1 MTKRNQKQVTDK
13 RWTQKEVQGRVVR
26 DEEHTYVKPP
36 VQAKNTFQKQ
46 FLHALNTKQV
56 IAVMS
61 PAGTGK
67 SFVSMSEVCDW
78 VKKGVYDKMILTR
91 PAVTVGKTIG
101 LLPGDLNEKFAYFIQ
116 PLINVIKDRYG
127 CGFYENG
134 LKNGTIVMQPLEYI
148 RGHSIKDVVV
158 LDEGQ
163 LLSPDELF
171 TMMTRIEEG
180 GKLIIIG
187 DPAQRDNRGSGP
199 DAITWLKG
207 FVERHRLYEHFAVL
221 EATSDDIVRSG
232 LCKDLVKAREFDMN
246 RGRKEW

>member
-1 MTKRNQKQVTDK
+1 
-13 RWTQKEVQGRVVR
+13 
-26 DEEHTYVKPP
+26 
-36 VQAKNTFQKQ
+36 
-46 FLHALNTKQV
+46 
-56 IAVMS
+56 
-61 PAGTGK
+61 
-67 SFVSMSEVCDW
+67 
-78 VKKGVYDKMILTR
+78 
-91 PAVTVGKTIG
+91 
-101 LLPGDLNEKFAYFIQ
+101 
-116 PLINVIKDRYG
+116 
-127 CGFYENG
+127 
-134 LKNGTIVMQPLEYI
+134 MQPLEYI

-187 DPAQRDNRGSGP
+187 DPAQRDNRGNGP

-232 LCKDLVKAREFDMN
+232 LCKDLVKAKEFDVKHGKN
-246 RGRKEW
+246 DW